1 MIEKLFGGDNFIAQ
15 TRALDAAAM
24 RHQASAHNLANVN
37 TANYKRQEVVFENR
51 LTSALSRSKDSSGRT
66 MGEAVSSVRPQ
77 LISINTTS
85 SRPDGNN
92 VDMEAE
98 NVNMAINTLKFEAIS
113 QNVGGF
119 FAALKS
125 VINGR

>member
-24 RHQASAHNLANVN
+24 RHQASANNLANAN
-37 TANYKRQEVVFENR
+37 TANFKRQEVLFEGR
-51 LTSALSRSKDSSGRT
+51 LSSALTRGKDRNGMSL
-66 MGEAVSSVRPQ
+66 GESVANVRPQ
-77 LISINTTS
+77 IVTMNTTS
-85 SRPDGNN
+85 TRADGNN

-98 NVNMAINTLKFEAIS
+98 NVNMAMNTLKFEAITQS
-113 QNVGGF
+113 VAGYF
-119 FAALKS
+119 SALKS

>member
-24 RHQASAHNLANVN
+24 RHQASANNLANAN
-37 TANYKRQEVVFENR
+37 TANYKRQEVIFEGR
-51 LTSALSRSKDSSGRT
+51 LSSALSRSKNANGIT
-66 MGEAVSSVRPQ
+66 TGESVASVRPQ
-77 LISINTTS
+77 VVTMNTTS
-85 SRPDGNN
+85 TRMDGNN

-98 NVNMAINTLKFEAIS
+98 NVNMAVNTLKYEAIS
-113 QNVGGF
+113 QSVGGY

>member
-1 MIEKLFGGDNFIAQ
+1 MIEKLFGGDIFIAQ

-24 RHQASAHNLANVN
+24 RHQASAHNLANAN
-37 TANYKRQEVVFENR
+37 TANYKRQEVAFEGR
-51 LTSALSRSKDSSGRT
+51 LSSALSRGKDINGRQI
-66 MGEAVSSVRPQ
+66 GESVASVRPQ
-77 LISINTTS
+77 IVTINSTS
-85 SRPDGNN
+85 TRPDGNN

-98 NVNMAINTLKFEAIS
+98 NVNMAINTLKFETIS
-113 QNVGGF
+113 QSIGGY